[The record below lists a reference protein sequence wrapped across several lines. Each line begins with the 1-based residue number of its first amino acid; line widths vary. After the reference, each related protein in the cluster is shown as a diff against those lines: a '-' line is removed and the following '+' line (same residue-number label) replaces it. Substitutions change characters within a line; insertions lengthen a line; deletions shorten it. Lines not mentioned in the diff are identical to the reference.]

1 MFERFTKQAQL
12 VVVEA
17 QGVAR
22 ELNHTQIDTNH
33 LLLAIMGDPEQP
45 AARALLEAGIDRD
58 RLRAEVA
65 KAHGNLG
72 PDDAE
77 ALAALGIDLDAV
89 REKVEEAFGPGAL
102 DKGGPRRRGGHIPF
116 SKEAKKTLEL
126 SLREAIRLKDRSI
139 GTEHI
144 LLGILRAEGEGHAA
158 LRALGV
164 DVAALRRALER
175 GEAA

>member
-1 MFERFTKQAQL
+1 MFERFTKEAQL

-22 ELNHTQIDTNH
+22 ELDRTQIDTNH
-33 LLLAIMGDPEQP
+33 LLLAMVGDPDHP

-58 RLRAEVA
+58 RLHSEAA
-65 KAHGNLG
+65 KAHGHLG

-77 ALAALGIDLDAV
+77 ALASLGIDLDAV
-89 REKVEEAFGPGAL
+89 RERVEEAFGPGAL
-102 DKGGPRRRGGHIPF
+102 DRGGLRRRGGHIPF

-164 DVAALRRALER
+164 DVAALRRMLER
-175 GEAA
+175 GEDA